1 VVPRCRV
8 LREQLDL
15 LRGRFRVVVT
25 VTDGDYGNVQNATV
39 GSRGIECAGATCWA
53 AGQDTLQKI
62 TKGLV
67 TGSPVT
73 DTAVQSFTG
82 IARRGTA
89 FAAIGETHSARVYDV
104 VTG

>member
-1 VVPRCRV
+1 VPRP
-8 LREQLDL
+8 
-15 LRGRFRVVVT
+15 
-25 VTDGDYGNVQNATV
+25 
-39 GSRGIECAGATCWA
+39 SRGIECAGATCWA

-62 TKGLV
+62 TKGV
-67 TGSPVT
+67 VAGSPVT